1 MGHIFDFKEAD
12 AYDAW
17 LSEPKNQYWLDM
29 EIRLML
35 SLLEP
40 QKGQRVLDIGCGTG
54 ASLEPIMNMG
64 LNLTGIDPSPYM
76 LDIAEKKLGHSV
88 DFHKGVGEELPFDD
102 NAFESALFV
111 TSLEFMDRPAKAI
124 EEACRVARERVVICV
139 LNRYAVLNIARRC
152 KGFFVNTLYTQA
164 KFFSTGELK
173 QMLFSILGNVPV
185 LSRSTLQFPFLRGSI
200 VSKIENNGF
209 VQRSCFGTLIGI
221 MIQPVPKFR
230 TRPMTLKIGKP
241 TIYKPAAGL
250 ATRSKS

>member
-1 MGHIFDFKEAD
+1 MNHIFDFKEAE
-12 AYDAW
+12 AYDTW
-17 LSEPKNQYWLDM
+17 LSEPKNQYWVEM
-29 EIRLML
+29 EIRLMMN
-35 SLLEP
+35 LLEP
-40 QKGQRVLDIGCGTG
+40 KKGQRILDIGCGTG
-54 ASLEPIMNMG
+54 ASLEPIMNME

-76 LDIAEKKLGHSV
+76 LDIAEKKFGHCV
-88 DFHKGVGEELPFDD
+88 DLHKGVGEELPFDD

-139 LNRYAVLNIARRC
+139 LNRYAILNIARRC
-152 KGFFVNTLYTQA
+152 KGFFVNTLYTRT

-185 LSRSTLQFPFLRGSI
+185 VSRSTLQFPFLRGSI
-200 VSKIENNGF
+200 ISSIENNRF
-209 VQRSCFGTLIGI
+209 VQKSCFGTLIGM

-230 TRPMTLKIGKP
+230 ARPMALKIKEP
-241 TIYKPAAGL
+241 KIYKPATGL